1 MCRRYFHSGNGFRKS
16 AKKFIN
22 SLKLAKSLLSFLNKL
37 CNDDYRTGPKPNIA
51 LEVFFKGVFARSI
64 RLDAF
69 VFCYFFFCFLG
80 GFFFDFFFLFTFQM
94 MQHAW
99 AGYAKYAWGKNEVRP
114 VSLRGHTASIF
125 GQASMGATI
134 VDSLDTLYIMGMM
147 DEYEKAREWV
157 ESELDFN
164 KMVSVYCTSL
174 W

>member
-69 VFCYFFFCFLG
+69 VFCYFFLFFGGLFFLI
-80 GFFFDFFFLFTFQM
+80 FFFSLLF
-94 MQHAW
+94 
-99 AGYAKYAWGKNEVRP
+99 R
-114 VSLRGHTASIF
+114 
-125 GQASMGATI
+125 
-134 VDSLDTLYIMGMM
+134 
-147 DEYEKAREWV
+147 
-157 ESELDFN
+157 
-164 KMVSVYCTSL
+164 
-174 W
+174 